1 MCLYLE
7 AKLFSMESFS
17 AYVINSIFYD
27 HHVFLLQL
35 QQLILSNRIF
45 TSQRPVA
52 PPTAWS
58 FT

>member
-7 AKLFSMESFS
+7 VKLFSMESFC

-27 HHVFLLQL
+27 HHLFLLQL
-35 QQLILSNRIF
+35 EHVILSNPIF

-52 PPTAWS
+52 PPTA
-58 FT
+58 